1 MKDGRTHLAH
11 KLEHAV
17 DMDSGAVVA
26 VTVQDAAE
34 GDSHSLEATVQEAQA
49 SLAALPQSGSQPN
62 NSLTEIVLDRG
73 YHSNATMTFL
83 RGEGFRSYAA
93 EPDRG
98 RLMLEEQT

>member
-49 SLAALPQSGSQPN
+49 SLAALPQSGSQSN
-62 NSLTEIVLDRG
+62 KSLTSQQRHDDVPARRG
-73 YHSNATMTFL
+73 YSQL
-83 RGEGFRSYAA
+83 RRRARPRSS
-93 EPDRG
+93 
-98 RLMLEEQT
+98 MLEEQT